1 MASKANQEAMH
12 EADAHNIAAAQTDAV
27 PAADE
32 GGHAHSHAAHLHES
46 GEQKINP
53 AGNNHQNADPG
64 GLKQPPAEISRAGKQ
79 HRD

>member
-12 EADAHNIAAAQTDAV
+12 EADAHNVASQTDAV
-27 PAADE
+27 PEE

-46 GEQKINP
+46 GSEKIKP
-53 AGNNHQNADPG
+53 AGNNHQNANPG